1 MPPPSWGTSLSD
13 AVVSQSGVLPAS
25 VASANITTNSV
36 DGSLKVICAWPVS
49 GSYGAGSRVLFYVLV
64 ATAVFARKLDW
75 IKSAALS
82 TALPLSASA
91 AVHGIVLA
99 ALHRDKAVDM
109 DVYGAFQMCAIG
121 TLVVPLMIKLSRSHE
136 YSTYIGRRIMF
147 MWAGLVLTGLVCL
160 AIEFFR
166 AQTFPCHQN
175 GQGSP
180 ISSSPKSFPYGENT
194 TCELVC
200 SESDGPFSP
209 IRIGSA
215 NNIYVIPSPR
225 TLTFGAATLVA
236 AGCCIHTV
244 IWMVVMTE
252 RFNIRAKSYETNKPI
267 SGTNGATK
275 GTANDAN
282 LMIHIFLSAAA
293 VPVSGC
299 AAVAIIIVGEI
310 NFFSNPVI
318 YQAEPLAAIGQ
329 WSTLVGTGLA
339 ALGSLYILLARDRDV
354 DSQEPQ
360 PNTDHDGISSH
371 NCCEHGSS
379 YEASAPNA
387 SSRYRD
393 SASQTGIQMIAIS
406 GERDL
411 DLLPHL
417 ESNGNSDNS
426 CEPAPT
432 AILITKTSAVSTIET
447 SSLPP

>member
-1 MPPPSWGTSLSD
+1 MPPPSWGISLSD
-13 AVVSQSGVLPAS
+13 AVVSQSGGLSAS
-25 VASANITTNSV
+25 VASANTTTNSV

-160 AIEFFR
+160 AVEFFR
-166 AQTFPCHQN
+166 AQTFPCREN
-175 GQGSP
+175 GQGSA
-180 ISSSPKSFPYGENT
+180 ISSNPTSFPYGENA

-200 SESDGPFSP
+200 SEYDGPFSP
-209 IRIGSA
+209 IRIGSS
-215 NNIYVIPSPR
+215 NNIYVVPAPR
-225 TLTFGAATLVA
+225 MLTFGAATLVA
-236 AGCCIHTV
+236 AGCCIHTI

-252 RFNIRAKSYETNKPI
+252 RFNTRAKSYENNKPI

-275 GTANDAN
+275 GNMNDMN
-282 LMIHIFLSAAA
+282 LMIHFFLSAAT

-310 NFFSNPVI
+310 NFFSNPVN

-339 ALGSLYILLARDRDV
+339 ALGSLYILLARDGDV
-354 DSQEPQ
+354 AIQQPQ
-360 PNTDHDGISSH
+360 PDTNHDVLGYQ
-371 NCCEHGSS
+371 NCCEHSNSYGSS
-379 YEASAPNA
+379 ATNA
-387 SSRYRD
+387 SSRD
-393 SASQTGIQMIAIS
+393 GDEASQTGIHMGAMGGGRGS
-406 GERDL
+406 PPL
-411 DLLPHL
+411 L
-417 ESNGNSDNS
+417 ESNGNSDNGDEQDS
-426 CEPAPT
+426 SVAG
-432 AILITKTSAVSTIET
+432 ITKTSTVSSLEA
-447 SSLPP
+447 SSLPS

>member
-1 MPPPSWGTSLSD
+1 MPPPSWGISLSD
-13 AVVSQSGVLPAS
+13 AAVSQNGGLQAS
-25 VASANITTNSV
+25 VASSNTTTNSV
-36 DGSLKVICAWPVS
+36 DGSLQVICAWPVS

-99 ALHRDKAVDM
+99 ALHRDNAVDM

-166 AQTFPCHQN
+166 AQTFPCHKN
-175 GQGSP
+175 GH
-180 ISSSPKSFPYGENT
+180 FPYGENT

-200 SESDGPFSP
+200 SENDGPFSP

-215 NNIYVIPSPR
+215 NNIYVVPAPR

-252 RFNIRAKSYETNKPI
+252 RFNIRAKSYEINKPI

-275 GTANDAN
+275 GTMNDVN
-282 LMIHIFLSAAA
+282 LMVHVFLSAAA
-293 VPVSGC
+293 VPLSGC
-299 AAVAIIIVGEI
+299 TAVAIIVVGEI
-310 NFFSNPVI
+310 NFFSNPVN

-339 ALGSLYILLARDRDV
+339 AVGSLYILLARDRDV
-354 DSQEPQ
+354 ESQEPQ
-360 PNTDHDGISSH
+360 PNANH
-371 NCCEHGSS
+371 NGTSCHHCPEHGSS
-379 YEASAPNA
+379 HGSSATNA

-393 SASQTGIQMIAIS
+393 NASQTGIQMGAM
-406 GERDL
+406 GLERGSPPL
-411 DLLPHL
+411 L
-417 ESNGNSDNS
+417 ESNGNSDNDQDPD
-426 CEPAPT
+426 C
-432 AILITKTSAVSTIET
+432 SAVRITRTSTF
-447 SSLPP
+447 

>member
-1 MPPPSWGTSLSD
+1 MPPPSWGISLSD
-13 AVVSQSGVLPAS
+13 AVVSQSGRLSAS
-25 VASANITTNSV
+25 VASANTATNSV

-99 ALHRDKAVDM
+99 ALHRDNAVDM
-109 DVYGAFQMCAIG
+109 DVYGAFHMCAIG

-136 YSTYIGRRIMF
+136 YSTSIGRRIMF
-147 MWAGLVLTGLVCL
+147 MWASLVLTGLVCL

-166 AQTFPCHQN
+166 AQTFPCHEN

-180 ISSSPKSFPYGENT
+180 ISSNPKRFPYGENT

-200 SESDGPFSP
+200 SEDDGPFSP

-215 NNIYVIPSPR
+215 NNIYVVPAPR

-236 AGCCIHTV
+236 AGCCIHTG

-267 SGTNGATK
+267 LGTNDATK
-275 GTANDAN
+275 GTTNDAN
-282 LMIHIFLSAAA
+282 LMIHIFLSAAV

-310 NFFSNPVI
+310 NFFSNPVN

-360 PNTDHDGISSH
+360 PNANHDGTISH
-371 NCCEHGSS
+371 HCCEHGNSPGSS
-379 YEASAPNA
+379 ATTAF
-387 SSRYRD
+387 SRYRD
-393 SASQTGIQMIAIS
+393 NASQTSIQMGATS
-406 GERDL
+406 GGRGSPPL
-411 DLLPHL
+411 L
-417 ESNGNSDNS
+417 ESNGSSDNGTELES
-426 CEPAPT
+426 T
-432 AILITKTSAVSTIET
+432 AVMVKTSAVSTTEA
-447 SSLPP
+447 SSLPS

>member
-1 MPPPSWGTSLSD
+1 MCMASIWLIRRRIESPVSKLLIATTSTRAISPPPSGPKQHL
-13 AVVSQSGVLPAS
+13 
-25 VASANITTNSV
+25 
-36 DGSLKVICAWPVS
+36 
-49 GSYGAGSRVLFYVLV
+49 GSYYQVFYVLV

-99 ALHRDKAVDM
+99 AVHRDKAVDM
-109 DVYGAFQMCAIG
+109 DIYGAFQMCAIG

-166 AQTFPCHQN
+166 AQTFACHEN

-180 ISSSPKSFPYGENT
+180 ISSNPRKFPYGENT

-200 SESDGPFSP
+200 SEIDGPLSP

-215 NNIYVIPSPR
+215 NNIYVIPAPR

-236 AGCCIHTV
+236 AGCCIHTI

-252 RFNIRAKSYETNKPI
+252 RFGIRAKSYEINKPI
-267 SGTNGATK
+267 SGSNDTTK
-275 GTANDAN
+275 GTMNETN
-282 LMIHIFLSAAA
+282 LMVHLFLYAAA

-299 AAVAIIIVGEI
+299 AAVAIIVVGEI
-310 NFFSNPVI
+310 NFFSSPVS
-318 YQAEPLAAIGQ
+318 YQAEPLASIGQ

-339 ALGSLYILLARDRDV
+339 ALGSLYILLARDGDV
-354 DSQEPQ
+354 ASQEPQ
-360 PNTDHDGISSH
+360 PDTNHDGIGCQH
-371 NCCEHGSS
+371 CCEHGSS
-379 YEASAPNA
+379 HGSFATNA
-387 SSRYRD
+387 SSRD
-393 SASQTGIQMIAIS
+393 GDEASQTGIHMGAMS
-406 GERDL
+406 GGRGSPPL
-411 DLLPHL
+411 L
-417 ESNGNSDNS
+417 ESNGSSNNGN
-426 CEPAPT
+426 EPDSSA
-432 AILITKTSAVSTIET
+432 ARITKASAVSPLEA
-447 SSLPP
+447 S

>member
-1 MPPPSWGTSLSD
+1 MPPPSWGISLSD
-13 AVVSQSGVLPAS
+13 AVVSQSGGLPTS
-25 VASANITTNSV
+25 IASANTTTNSV

-99 ALHRDKAVDM
+99 ALHRGNAVDM

-166 AQTFPCHQN
+166 AQTFPCHDD
-175 GQGSP
+175 GQGNA
-180 ISSSPKSFPYGENT
+180 ISSNSNRFPYGENT

-200 SESDGPFSP
+200 SENDGPFSP

-215 NNIYVIPSPR
+215 NNIYVVPAPR

-252 RFNIRAKSYETNKPI
+252 RFNVRTKSYETNKPI

-275 GTANDAN
+275 GTMNDVN

-310 NFFSNPVI
+310 NFFSNPVN
-318 YQAEPLAAIGQ
+318 YQAEPLAAIG
-329 WSTLVGTGLA
+329 
-339 ALGSLYILLARDRDV
+339 
-354 DSQEPQ
+354 
-360 PNTDHDGISSH
+360 
-371 NCCEHGSS
+371 
-379 YEASAPNA
+379 
-387 SSRYRD
+387 
-393 SASQTGIQMIAIS
+393 
-406 GERDL
+406 
-411 DLLPHL
+411 
-417 ESNGNSDNS
+417 
-426 CEPAPT
+426 
-432 AILITKTSAVSTIET
+432 
-447 SSLPP
+447 

>member
-1 MPPPSWGTSLSD
+1 MPPPSWGISLSD
-13 AVVSQSGVLPAS
+13 AVVSQNGGLSAS
-25 VASANITTNSV
+25 VASANTATNSV
-36 DGSLKVICAWPVS
+36 DGSPKVICAWPVS
-49 GSYGAGSRVLFYVLV
+49 GSYGAGSRVLFYSLV

-99 ALHRDKAVDM
+99 ALHRDNAVDM
-109 DVYGAFQMCAIG
+109 DVYGAFHMCAIG

-147 MWAGLVLTGLVCL
+147 MWASLVLTGLVCL

-166 AQTFPCHQN
+166 AQTFPCHEN

-180 ISSSPKSFPYGENT
+180 ISSNPKRFPYGENT

-200 SESDGPFSP
+200 SENDGPFSP

-215 NNIYVIPSPR
+215 NNIFVVPAPR

-252 RFNIRAKSYETNKPI
+252 RFNTRVKSYEANK
-267 SGTNGATK
+267 SVSNTNGVTK
-275 GTANDAN
+275 GTTNDTN
-282 LMIHIFLSAAA
+282 LMIHLFLSAAA
-293 VPVSGC
+293 VPLSSC

-310 NFFSNPVI
+310 NFLSSPVN

-360 PNTDHDGISSH
+360 PNTNHDGTSSH
-371 NCCEHGSS
+371 HCCEHGNSHGSS
-379 YEASAPNA
+379 AANA
-387 SSRYRD
+387 SIRYRD
-393 SASQTGIQMIAIS
+393 NAAQTGIQMVAMS

-411 DLLPHL
+411 DSPPLL
-417 ESNGNSDNS
+417 ESNGNSDNDHDLDCS
-426 CEPAPT
+426 VVR
-432 AILITKTSAVSTIET
+432 ITRTSTF
-447 SSLPP
+447 

>member
-1 MPPPSWGTSLSD
+1 MPPPSWGISLSN
-13 AVVSQSGVLPAS
+13 AVVSQSGGLPAS
-25 VASANITTNSV
+25 VASANNATNSV
-36 DGSLKVICAWPVS
+36 DSNLEVICAWPVS

-99 ALHRDKAVDM
+99 ALHRHNAVDM

-160 AIEFFR
+160 AVEFFR
-166 AQTFPCHQN
+166 AQTFPCHED
-175 GQGSP
+175 GQGNP
-180 ISSSPKSFPYGENT
+180 ISSNPKSFPYGENT

-200 SESDGPFSP
+200 SDIDGPFSP

-215 NNIYVIPSPR
+215 NNIYVVPAPR

-252 RFNIRAKSYETNKPI
+252 RFNVRAKSYEINEPI

-275 GTANDAN
+275 GTMNDTN
-282 LMIHIFLSAAA
+282 LMIHLFLSAAE
-293 VPVSGC
+293 VPMSGC

-310 NFFSNPVI
+310 NFFSNPVN

-354 DSQEPQ
+354 DSQDPQ
-360 PNTDHDGISSH
+360 PNSNHDGTSPH
-371 NCCEHGSS
+371 HCCEHGNSHGS
-379 YEASAPNA
+379 TATNS

-393 SASQTGIQMIAIS
+393 NSSQTGIHVSAMS
-406 GERDL
+406 GERGSPPL
-411 DLLPHL
+411 L
-417 ESNGNSDNS
+417 ESNGNSDNGIELDS
-426 CEPAPT
+426 
-432 AILITKTSAVSTIET
+432 SAVRITET
-447 SSLPP
+447 SSVSSIDASS